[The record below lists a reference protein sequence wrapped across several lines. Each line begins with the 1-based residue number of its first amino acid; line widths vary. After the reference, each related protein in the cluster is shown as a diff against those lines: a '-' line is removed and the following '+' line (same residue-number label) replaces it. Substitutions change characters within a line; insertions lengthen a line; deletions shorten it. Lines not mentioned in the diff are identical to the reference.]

1 MNKSVTLSMALF
13 VTVLIGCSSP
23 LHITNEDQYFSPP
36 TPPLKEPM
44 KLGITSTSDAHIQN
58 SKYVSAIVDALQR
71 SGNFEK
77 VIHPFNESIHRDQV
91 DAIVDITI
99 NPHYSGD
106 GSNFFVSWPGFLI
119 WAPAIWGYGYN
130 AEIETAVNITR
141 LKDGSQQ
148 IAVPTKYTFR
158 EAEMDRTWAAEMGW
172 FLWSATALINGIFVT
187 QYDTDVTD
195 EFITKVSSSYG
206 PYVAKKIEAALLQ

>member
-1 MNKSVTLSMALF
+1 
-13 VTVLIGCSSP
+13 
-23 LHITNEDQYFSPP
+23 
-36 TPPLKEPM
+36 
-44 KLGITSTSDAHIQN
+44 
-58 SKYVSAIVDALQR
+58 
-71 SGNFEK
+71 
-77 VIHPFNESIHRDQV
+77 
-91 DAIVDITI
+91 VDITI